1 MTYKIQGISNV
12 ERKALKFEL
21 KKDDIAGR
29 VFSGYASTF
38 DVDLGGDIITPGAFK
53 KTIDGRQ
60 QSIKVLW
67 QHKEPIG
74 KSMRLYEDTVGLFV
88 EGKISKT
95 RLGDEAIEL
104 MRDGVIDKMSVGFSI
119 PAGKS
124 EMSDDGLRVIR
135 EVKLYEFSPVT
146 FPMNEHAVI
155 TSVKNMKDAIA
166 LGQIEQKDL
175 KELSELL
182 TDIKTLLATEPPKS
196 TQPDNQPSELQ
207 LLAKALD
214 NFGTIAS

>member
-1 MTYKIQGISNV
+1 M
-12 ERKALKFEL
+12 ERKALKFEI

-60 QSIKVLW
+60 DKIKVLW
-67 QHKEPIG
+67 QHNEPIG
-74 KSMRLYEDTVGLFV
+74 KSMRLYEDSIGLFV
-88 EGKISKT
+88 EGKVSKT

-104 MRDGVIDKMSVGFSI
+104 MRDRVIDQMSIGFSI

-124 EMSDDGLRVIR
+124 EMSDEGLRIIR
-135 EVKLYEFSPVT
+135 EVKLFEFSPVT
-146 FPMNEHAVI
+146 FPMNENAII

-175 KELSELL
+175 QELSELL
-182 TDIKTLLATEPPKS
+182 TDIKTLLSTEPSKS
-196 TQPDNQPSELQ
+196 TQPQNQPSELEM
-207 LLAKALD
+207 LSKALD
-214 NFGTIAS
+214 NFGASANNQQE

>member
-1 MTYKIQGISNV
+1 M
-12 ERKALKFEL
+12 ERKALKFEI

-60 QSIKVLW
+60 DKIKVLW
-67 QHKEPIG
+67 QHNEPIG
-74 KSMRLYEDTVGLFV
+74 KSMRLYEDSIGLFV
-88 EGKISKT
+88 EGKVSKT

-104 MRDGVIDKMSVGFSI
+104 MRDRVIDQMSIGFSI

-124 EMSDDGLRVIR
+124 EMSDEGLRIIR
-135 EVKLYEFSPVT
+135 EVKLFEFSPVT
-146 FPMNEHAVI
+146 FPMNENAII

-175 KELSELL
+175 NELSELL
-182 TDIKTLLATEPPKS
+182 TDIKTLLSTEPPKS
-196 TQPDNQPSELQ
+196 TQPQNQPSEIEMLS
-207 LLAKALD
+207 KALD
-214 NFGTIAS
+214 NFGASANNQQE

>member
-1 MTYKIQGISNV
+1 M
-12 ERKALKFEL
+12 ERKALKFEI

-60 QSIKVLW
+60 DKIKVLW
-67 QHKEPIG
+67 QHNEPIG
-74 KSMRLYEDTVGLFV
+74 KSMRLYEDSIGLFV
-88 EGKISKT
+88 EGKVSKT

-104 MRDGVIDKMSVGFSI
+104 MRDRVIDQMSIGFSI

-124 EMSDDGLRVIR
+124 EMSDEGLRIIR
-135 EVKLYEFSPVT
+135 EVKLFEFSPVT
-146 FPMNEHAVI
+146 FPMNENAII

-175 KELSELL
+175 NELSELL
-182 TDIKTLLATEPPKS
+182 TDIKTLLSTEPSKD
-196 TQPDNQPSELQ
+196 TQPQNQPSELEM
-207 LLAKALD
+207 LSKALD
-214 NFGTIAS
+214 NFGASANNQQE